1 MTLMHAMTLAQK
13 RRGALAEAP
22 AGVPSLSIN
31 NVSHSYRERR
41 ALDDVSFD
49 VRQGA
54 FAVLLGLNGAGKTT
68 LFSLITRLYAAQ
80 QGSIAVLGFDV
91 AREPAQALSRLGIVF
106 QARTL
111 DLDLTVMQNLLY
123 HASLHGIGGREGRE
137 LATETLARTEM
148 RERAHDKARVL
159 SGGQM
164 RRIEIARALLH
175 KPSLLLLD
183 EPTVGLDVNAR
194 KGILSY
200 VRELVAQENIG
211 VLWTTHLIDEVAQS
225 DDLIVLHRGRVLAK
239 GIAGELVAD
248 AGVATVGGAFE
259 RIIAAD
265 PGEVPA

>member
-1 MTLMHAMTLAQK
+1 MMLVQQARASQADAAAK
-13 RRGALAEAP
+13 IP
-22 AGVPSLSIN
+22 ALSIQ

-68 LFSLITRLYAAQ
+68 LFSLVTRLHATQ
-80 QGSIAVLGFDV
+80 VGSIAVLGFDV
-91 AREPAQALSRLGIVF
+91 ARVPAQALSRLGVVF

-111 DLDLTVMQNLLY
+111 DLDLTVVQNLLY
-123 HASLHGIGGREGRE
+123 HASLHGIGGREGRA
-137 LATETLARTEM
+137 LADETLARTQM

-175 KPSLLLLD
+175 RPSLLLLD

-194 KGILSY
+194 KSILKY

-211 VLWTTHLIDEVAQS
+211 VLWTTHLIDEVEPG
-225 DDLIVLHRGRVLAK
+225 DGLIVLHRGRVLAK
-239 GIAGELVAD
+239 GLAGDLVAS
-248 AGVATVGGAFE
+248 AGAANVGAAFE
-259 RIIAAD
+259 AIVAATPD
-265 PGEVPA
+265 EVEA

>member
-1 MTLMHAMTLAQK
+1 MTLASQV
-13 RRGALAEAP
+13 RRPQLNTDAAVP
-22 AGVPSLSIN
+22 ALSIRN
-31 NVSHSYRERR
+31 ISHSYRERR

-68 LFSLITRLYAAQ
+68 LFSLVTRLYAAQ
-80 QGSIAVLGFDV
+80 HGSISVLGFDV
-91 AREPAQALSRLGIVF
+91 AREPAQALSRLGVVF

-123 HASLHGIGGREGRE
+123 HASLHGIGGREGRV
-137 LATETLARTEM
+137 LANEALARTEM

-175 KPSLLLLD
+175 RPSLLLLD

-194 KGILSY
+194 KSILKY
-200 VRELVAQENIG
+200 VRELVAEENIG
-211 VLWTTHLIDEVAQS
+211 VLWTTHLIDEVDRA
-225 DDLIVLHRGRVLAK
+225 DDLIILHRGRVLAM
-239 GIAGELVAD
+239 GIAGDLVAR
-248 AGVATVGGAFE
+248 AGAESVGAAFE
-259 RIIAAD
+259 SIISA
-265 PGEVPA
+265 GGSEVEP

>member
-1 MTLMHAMTLAQK
+1 MSAAQEV
-13 RRGALAEAP
+13 RGAP
-22 AGVPSLSIN
+22 ASVPALSIQ

-41 ALDDVSFD
+41 ALQDVSLE

-80 QGSIAVLGFDV
+80 YGSIAVLGFDV
-91 AREPAQALSRLGIVF
+91 AREPAQALSRLGVVF

-123 HASLHGIGGREGRE
+123 HASLHGIGAREGRA
-137 LATETLARTEM
+137 LANETLARTGM
-148 RERAHDKARVL
+148 GERAHDKARVL

-175 KPSLLLLD
+175 RPSLLLLD

-194 KGILSY
+194 KAILAY
-200 VRELVAQENIG
+200 VRELVREENIG
-211 VLWTTHLIDEVAQS
+211 VLWTTHLIDEVVAG
-225 DDLIVLHRGRVLAK
+225 DDLIVLHRGRVLAE
-239 GIAGELVAD
+239 GIAGKLVAD
-248 AGVATVGGAFE
+248 VGAANVGGAFE
-259 RIIAAD
+259 QIIATGS
-265 PGEVPA
+265 GEPAA

>member
-1 MTLMHAMTLAQK
+1 MILSEKT
-13 RRGALAEAP
+13 RGLQRDAGASVP
-22 AGVPSLSIN
+22 ALSIQ
-31 NVSHSYRERR
+31 NVGHSYRERR

-49 VRQGA
+49 VGQGA

-80 QGSIAVLGFDV
+80 CGSIAVLGFDV
-91 AREPAQALSRLGIVF
+91 ARQPAQALSRLGVVF

-194 KGILSY
+194 KSILRY
-200 VRELVAQENIG
+200 VRDLVAQENIG
-211 VLWTTHLIDEVAQS
+211 VLWTTHLIDEVEEG
-225 DDLIVLHRGRVLAK
+225 DDLIILHRGRVLAK
-239 GIAGELVAD
+239 GAAGDLVAS
-248 AGVATVGGAFE
+248 AGAANVGGAFE
-259 RIIAAD
+259 RIIATEQS
-265 PGEVPA
+265 EVEA

>member
-1 MTLMHAMTLAQK
+1 MTLAQN
-13 RRGALAEAP
+13 RRGGPAEAP
-22 AGVPSLSIN
+22 ATLPSLSIQN
-31 NVSHSYRERR
+31 ASHSYGQRR
-41 ALDDVSFD
+41 ALENVSFD

-91 AREPAQALSRLGIVF
+91 AREPAQALSRLGVVF

-123 HASLHGIGGREGRE
+123 HASLHGIGGREGRA
-137 LATETLARTEM
+137 LAEETLARTDM
-148 RERAHDKARVL
+148 GARAHDKARVL

-175 KPSLLLLD
+175 RPSLLLLD

-211 VLWTTHLIDEVAQS
+211 VLWTTHLIDELDDG
-225 DDLIVLHRGRVLAK
+225 DDLIILHRGRVLAK
-239 GIAGELVAD
+239 SIAGELVAK
-248 AGVATVGGAFE
+248 AGVANVGAAFE
-259 RIIAAD
+259 RIIATDSDEA
-265 PGEVPA
+265 AA

>member
-1 MTLMHAMTLAQK
+1 MTFSQVARISQADAATPIA
-13 RRGALAEAP
+13 A
-22 AGVPSLSIN
+22 LSIQN
-31 NVSHSYRERR
+31 ISHSYRERR

-80 QGSIAVLGFDV
+80 HGSISVLGFDV
-91 AREPAQALSRLGIVF
+91 ARESAQALSRLGVVF

-123 HASLHGIGGREGRE
+123 HASLHGIAAREGRE
-137 LATETLARTEM
+137 LAGATLARTEM
-148 RERAHDKARVL
+148 LERAHDKARVL

-175 KPSLLLLD
+175 RPSLLLLD

-194 KGILSY
+194 KGIIRY

-211 VLWTTHLIDEVAQS
+211 VLWTTHLIDEVDCG
-225 DDLIVLHRGRVLAK
+225 DDLIILHRGRVLAK
-239 GIAGELVAD
+239 GIAGDLVGRAD
-248 AGVATVGGAFE
+248 AANVGAAFE
-259 RIIAAD
+259 VIIAAA
-265 PGEVPA
+265 PGEVEA

>member
-1 MTLMHAMTLAQK
+1 MTLSEKT
-13 RRGALAEAP
+13 RGLEVNDGGSVPALS
-22 AGVPSLSIN
+22 VQ
-31 NVSHSYRERR
+31 NVSHSYRERC

-49 VRQGA
+49 VGQGA

-80 QGSIAVLGFDV
+80 RGSIAVLGFDV
-91 AREPAQALSRLGIVF
+91 AHEPAQALSRLGVVF

-123 HASLHGIGGREGRE
+123 HASLHGIGGHEGRE
-137 LATETLARTEM
+137 LATQTLARTEM

-175 KPSLLLLD
+175 RPSLLLLD

-194 KGILSY
+194 KSILGY
-200 VRELVAQENIG
+200 VRELVAEENIG
-211 VLWTTHLIDEVAQS
+211 VLWTTHLIDEVDSA
-225 DDLIVLHRGRVLAK
+225 DDLIILHRGRVLAN
-239 GIAGELVAD
+239 GIAGDLVAQ
-248 AGVATVGGAFE
+248 VGAANVGAAFE
-259 RIIAAD
+259 RIISAA
-265 PGEVPA
+265 PGEAEA

>member
-1 MTLMHAMTLAQK
+1 MILSEKTCGLQRDADV
-13 RRGALAEAP
+13 
-22 AGVPSLSIN
+22 GVPALGIQD
-31 NVSHSYRERR
+31 VSHSYRERR

-49 VRQGA
+49 VQQGA

-80 QGSIAVLGFDV
+80 RGSISVLGFDV
-91 AREPAQALSRLGIVF
+91 ARDPAQALSRLGVVF

-175 KPSLLLLD
+175 RPSLLLLD

-194 KGILSY
+194 KGIIRY
-200 VRELVAQENIG
+200 VRELVREENIG
-211 VLWTTHLIDEVAQS
+211 VLWTTHLIDEVDRT
-225 DDLIVLHRGRVLAK
+225 DDLIILHRGRVLAK
-239 GIAGELVAD
+239 GIAGDLVAG
-248 AGVATVGGAFE
+248 AGAANVGAAFE
-259 RIIAAD
+259 AIISAAA
-265 PGEVPA
+265 GEAET